1 MCRFRALNIQAGCQ
15 FCDRGFEAE
24 VATGRLSSRTLDS
37 YTCVALAGVVTEY
50 LRFGQ
55 AEGGVGDVAQLDRL
69 LRALQVKGVEKGGLA
84 SQRYVGYC
92 CWGEGGH

>member
-1 MCRFRALNIQAGCQ
+1 
-15 FCDRGFEAE
+15 
-24 VATGRLSSRTLDS
+24 LDS

-69 LRALQVKGVEKGGLA
+69 LRALQVKGLLAGWEPRGLGKVGLA
-84 SQRYVGYC
+84 
-92 CWGEGGH
+92 EF